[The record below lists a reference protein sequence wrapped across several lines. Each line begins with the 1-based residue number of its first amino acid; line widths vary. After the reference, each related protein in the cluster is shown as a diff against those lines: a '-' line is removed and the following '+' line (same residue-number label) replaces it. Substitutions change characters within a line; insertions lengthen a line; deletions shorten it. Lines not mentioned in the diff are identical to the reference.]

1 MKVLVHESLSRDP
14 RVIPAVRAW
23 MAGRG
28 LPPGCGFVIQ
38 RADAALIVKPAGMRG
53 IELFSLRGPNYREYN
68 L

>member
-1 MKVLVHESLSRDP
+1 MKVLVHESLARDP

-28 LPPGCGFVIQ
+28 LPTGCGFVIQ
-38 RADAALIVKPAGMRG
+38 QADAALIVKPANLRG
-53 IELFSLRGPNYREYN
+53 IDLFSPRGPNYREYI